1 MAYSLYLRIPGI
13 PGGCTDEPHKD
24 WIEIAS
30 FSQGVSRM
38 GEDTLSE
45 LHHDFS
51 IAKTVDRASPLL
63 GQACAEGWKVREV
76 TLEVCRMDG
85 ARAPFMTIRL
95 WDVHLTHY
103 QVSGAATMGDPTASP
118 YESLALR
125 YGKVEWHVEPQALR
139 PGVPEA
145 ARPVKGSWTSDS
157 YEEHPT
163 TRK

>member
-13 PGGCTDEPHKD
+13 PGGCSDEHHKD

-30 FSQGVSRM
+30 FSQGVARM
-38 GEDTLSE
+38 GEDSLSE

-51 IAKTVDRASPLL
+51 ISKTVDRASPLL

-76 TLEVCRMDG
+76 ALEVCRADG

-95 WDVHLTHY
+95 WDVHLVHY
-103 QVSGAATMGDPTASP
+103 QVSGAAAFGDPTAAP
-118 YESLALR
+118 FESLGFR

-139 PGVPEA
+139 PGLPEA
-145 ARPVKGSWTSDS
+145 ARAVHGSWTSDA
-157 YEEHPT
+157 YEEQP
-163 TRK
+163 TRKC